1 MKNKIKRIS
10 KGDFEAIQ
18 PDIRFS
24 QTRIVMRI
32 SEGGVYEGNF
42 TIRNGQEGEIRGLVY
57 SSSCRMQCKEQG
69 FEGNPVEIHYTFY
82 GEGMLPGDVEEGKLS
97 IVCNGGEYEVSFT
110 AVVENPFV
118 VTDYGKVQN
127 MKDFKKLA
135 MTDFSEA
142 QKLFRSKT
150 FGELLKYEDERI
162 RALYSNMRKWA
173 LDEQA
178 LEEFLVGTKLKEK
191 IYLLFPEEEKE
202 FSHLF
207 ETTKEEV
214 IVSKNTWGYLPITVR
229 ADGDFIE
236 ILKKNITTDDFV
248 GTNYYLEYMIHV
260 EKLHAGNNFGQII
273 VETPY
278 EKICY
283 QVSVCQDAKHTEHHG
298 EEALLFGRVLKSY
311 MSCISGRMNLDV
323 WTEQAVKLVKEMR
336 ELAPKNEMYEL
347 LLAHVFIRGGKLEEG
362 QWILENHN
370 HSRFGIGKKTEVSAY
385 YMFLMAL
392 VRKDEAYT
400 KRMADELNK
409 IYAKNPTTWQILC
422 MILNLDPKYRNY
434 GERLVLLREKFEM
447 EEYQNHILPYIEAY
461 ICYQERSS
469 LLKKLG
475 QFELK
480 ILNFATKYRII
491 TEELALYTANLAS
504 QEKVYNETLCQ
515 ILIRSYKMYEDPMIL
530 SAICTLL
537 IKGNKTGKVYF
548 PWYQKAIDSE
558 MKLVQLY
565 EHYMMSADDTKIK
578 GAFPRSVLLYFSH
591 GMSMDYKKTA
601 LLYANILTYED
612 ENSELFASYK
622 EKMETFAWKQL
633 MKRRINEN
641 LRIIYKRFCSE
652 PDSDVDHMKAIYD
665 ISNAYHVKTKGPNI
679 QYVLVIEKDGKIS
692 QRVAYSE
699 EGAQVII
706 YNKSSR
712 IVWEADDGRHYTDS
726 IPYEMKRLFYE
737 SQFIEMYKEKEAL
750 LEHNEKEKKVELCY
764 ENIRQYGVDYFEDEQ
779 VFRFLSKDIREDGD
793 EEDEFKVYLAFEL
806 LKRGQFDKV
815 SLAYLADYYC
825 GATKDMKMVWR
836 IAREYEVKTH
846 SLAERIITQM
856 LFSETLFK
864 EEETFIDYYNGGAY
878 FRLKLGYLALAS
890 QEYVVKNRQ
899 MKEEIVKIILKEFR
913 EEENLADIC
922 KIAVLKFYSEHDCA
936 LEDKDMIRS
945 FLQVLCEKQ
954 LVFPFYLKYEEAWLR
969 EVMLYDKVM
978 LCYQTKD
985 DGKVRLTYELKEKQE
1000 EEGKECV
1007 EQLTP
1012 MYANIYV
1019 KQFVL
1024 YDAEE
1029 IKFSIEE
1036 SNERKVIHEE
1046 SGTLKREAGTAA
1058 IGKFGRLNAM
1068 GQMDAAQLDEA
1079 MTKYKLEE
1087 NLAGE
1092 IFRIY

>member
-1 MKNKIKRIS
+1 
-10 KGDFEAIQ
+10 
-18 PDIRFS
+18 
-24 QTRIVMRI
+24 
-32 SEGGVYEGNF
+32 
-42 TIRNGQEGEIRGLVY
+42 
-57 SSSCRMQCKEQG
+57 
-69 FEGNPVEIHYTFY
+69 
-82 GEGMLPGDVEEGKLS
+82 
-97 IVCNGGEYEVSFT
+97 
-110 AVVENPFV
+110 
-118 VTDYGKVQN
+118 
-127 MKDFKKLA
+127 
-135 MTDFSEA
+135 
-142 QKLFRSKT
+142 
-150 FGELLKYEDERI
+150 
-162 RALYSNMRKWA
+162 
-173 LDEQA
+173 
-178 LEEFLVGTKLKEK
+178 
-191 IYLLFPEEEKE
+191 
-202 FSHLF
+202 
-207 ETTKEEV
+207 
-214 IVSKNTWGYLPITVR
+214 
-229 ADGDFIE
+229 
-236 ILKKNITTDDFV
+236 
-248 GTNYYLEYMIHV
+248 
-260 EKLHAGNNFGQII
+260 
-273 VETPY
+273 
-278 EKICY
+278 
-283 QVSVCQDAKHTEHHG
+283 
-298 EEALLFGRVLKSY
+298 
-311 MSCISGRMNLDV
+311 
-323 WTEQAVKLVKEMR
+323 
-336 ELAPKNEMYEL
+336 
-347 LLAHVFIRGGKLEEG
+347 
-362 QWILENHN
+362 
-370 HSRFGIGKKTEVSAY
+370 
-385 YMFLMAL
+385 
-392 VRKDEAYT
+392 
-400 KRMADELNK
+400 
-409 IYAKNPTTWQILC
+409 
-422 MILNLDPKYRNY
+422 
-434 GERLVLLREKFEM
+434 
-447 EEYQNHILPYIEAY
+447 
-461 ICYQERSS
+461 
-469 LLKKLG
+469 
-475 QFELK
+475 
-480 ILNFATKYRII
+480 
-491 TEELALYTANLAS
+491 
-504 QEKVYNETLCQ
+504 
-515 ILIRSYKMYEDPMIL
+515 
-530 SAICTLL
+530 
-537 IKGNKTGKVYF
+537 
-548 PWYQKAIDSE
+548 
-558 MKLVQLY
+558 
-565 EHYMMSADDTKIK
+565 
-578 GAFPRSVLLYFSH
+578 
-591 GMSMDYKKTA
+591 MDYKKTA

-665 ISNAYHVKTKGPNI
+665 ISNAYHVKTKAPNI

-864 EEETFIDYYNGGAY
+864 EEEIFIDYYNGGAY

-1079 MTKYKLEE
+1079 MTEYRLEE